1 MATAKVKTATNGIC
15 TDLVAKAK
23 AYRLANI
30 TARMTS
36 AGTGSL
42 SDYKLNAKK
51 VKIESD
57 DSSVVWGFASR
68 TAGDDLE
75 IVATAPTDRGSVV
88 SVWGVVTKDG
98 LIGKE
103 EASARVSTTDITD
116 TSTLTTFKT
125 NMSHLGTHW

>member
-15 TDLVAKAK
+15 TELVAKAK

-51 VKIESD
+51 EKLESD
-57 DSSVVWGFASR
+57 KEFQKNWKAYYAYIYSK
-68 TAGDDLE
+68 
-75 IVATAPTDRGSVV
+75 RG
-88 SVWGVVTKDG
+88 
-98 LIGKE
+98 
-103 EASARVSTTDITD
+103 
-116 TSTLTTFKT
+116 
-125 NMSHLGTHW
+125 

>member
-51 VKIESD
+51 VKIE
-57 DSSVVWGFASR
+57 
-68 TAGDDLE
+68 
-75 IVATAPTDRGSVV
+75 
-88 SVWGVVTKDG
+88 
-98 LIGKE
+98 
-103 EASARVSTTDITD
+103 
-116 TSTLTTFKT
+116 
-125 NMSHLGTHW
+125 

>member
-1 MATAKVKTATNGIC
+1 
-15 TDLVAKAK
+15 
-23 AYRLANI
+23 
-30 TARMTS
+30 MTS

-51 VKIESD
+51 VKLESD
-57 DSSVVWGFASR
+57 DASVVWGFASR

-88 SVWGVVTKDG
+88 SVWGFVTKDG
-98 LIGKE
+98 LIGKD

-116 TSTLTTFKT
+116 SSTLTTFKA
-125 NMSHLGTHW
+125 NMTHLGTHW

>member
-15 TDLVAKAK
+15 TELVAKAK

-51 VKIESD
+51 DKLESD

-68 TAGDDLE
+68 TEGDDLE
-75 IVATAPTDRGSVV
+75 IVSTAPTDRDSI
-88 SVWGVVTKDG
+88 VT
-98 LIGKE
+98 
-103 EASARVSTTDITD
+103 V
-116 TSTLTTFKT
+116 
-125 NMSHLGTHW
+125 